1 MQSIGNANC
10 RICWIRN
17 LESIFFFVFSFVIRL
32 LKKKKCTPPTVK
44 IKLISPNENNM
55 RQATTT
61 YYASKIEFQHLTQL
75 RSLKL

>member
-17 LESIFFFVFSFVIRL
+17 LESIFLCIFFCHSFI
-32 LKKKKCTPPTVK
+32 KEEKFTPPTVK
-44 IKLISPNENNM
+44 IKRISPNENNM